1 MYKRQ
6 RVSLLERLEARK
18 TRSPFVE
25 IKQPDIHLS
34 EGSFVEK
41 EEENLLEVENYNVS
55 FDRKIMEAVSF
66 VLKKGEKACLLYT
79 SVGIAVGG
87 QNLDNAITD
96 LDDGNIECTT
106 T

>member
-1 MYKRQ
+1 MKASRGRTLKA

-41 EEENLLEVENYNVS
+41 EEENLLEVETITSLLTERLWRRYHLFS
-55 FDRKIMEAVSF
+55 RKV
-66 VLKKGEKACLLYT
+66 KRQLL
-79 SVGIAVGG
+79 
-87 QNLDNAITD
+87 
-96 LDDGNIECTT
+96 
-106 T
+106 